1 MTPVRVLQLIG
12 SSRRGGAESVVRT
25 LATAFAPDRTHTEVG
40 LLEPGWLADELT
52 AAGVPAHQ
60 LTKRRTL
67 DWSLF
72 ADLTSLIRELR
83 ADVVHCHLG
92 TMNLYG
98 CLAARCSG
106 RPVIAHVHGL
116 PHDLDRPRR
125 RWVQRQA
132 WRAADRVVV
141 VSDYLGRVLGA
152 MGAPKHK
159 LVTIANGV
167 KPEEFAARR
176 ERPHLKR
183 ALGVPETAPVMAVLS
198 RLEVEKGV
206 DLALDCLKHVGRL
219 LPSASLLIA
228 GDGSQLSAL
237 QAKVKTLEMNRSVR
251 FLGCVDDVAPVLGA
265 ADVVLVPA
273 RSEGFS
279 LAAVEA
285 MAAGRPVIAWDHQGP
300 KEIVVDGETG
310 RLVPAFDVPAMAE
323 AVVDVLSDEAAGR
336 AMGRAGY
343 ARVARYYDADSM
355 VARFE
360 SLYASVCTR
369 RKCEGDDGNTSHDL

>member
-1 MTPVRVLQLIG
+1 MTPTRVLQLIG
-12 SSRRGGAESVVRT
+12 SSRRGGAEGVVFG
-25 LATAFAPDRTHTEVG
+25 LATGLAPERTHTEVG

-52 AAGVPAHQ
+52 AAGIPPHW

-67 DWSLF
+67 DWSLL
-72 ADLTSLIRELR
+72 ANLARLIRNLR
-83 ADVVHCHLG
+83 PDVVHCHLG

-98 CLAARCSG
+98 CLAARYSG
-106 RPVIAHVHGL
+106 RPAIAHVHGL

-141 VSDYLGRVLGA
+141 VSGYLCRVLRA
-152 MGAPKHK
+152 MGAPARK
-159 LVTIANGV
+159 LMTIPNGV
-167 KPEEFAARR
+167 RLDQFEPKR
-176 ERPHLKR
+176 ERSHLKR
-183 ALGVPETAPVMAVLS
+183 ALGMPETAPVIAVVS

-206 DLALDCLKHVGRL
+206 DLALDCLEHVRRR

-237 QAKVKTLEMNRSVR
+237 QAKARISGVNGSIR
-251 FLGCVDDVAPVLGA
+251 FLGHIDDIAPVLGA

-285 MAAGRPVIAWDHQGP
+285 MAACRPVIAWDQHGP
-300 KEIVVDGETG
+300 QEIVVDGETG
-310 RLVPAFDVPAMAE
+310 RLVSAFDVPAMAE
-323 AVVDVLSDEAAGR
+323 AVVDVLSDAAAAR
-336 AMGRAGY
+336 AMGRAGH
-343 ARVARYYDADSM
+343 ARAARCYDADTM
-355 VARFE
+355 FAQFE
-360 SLYASVCTR
+360 GLYASLCEG
-369 RKCEGDDGNTSHDL
+369 RKVEGDDGNTGRDA